1 MTAAALSMPPLR
13 STCAGLPPRR
23 SARSRLGRAVL
34 SMLLGTAATPVM
46 SQMPDSASTAE
57 PSILVIGERPMALP
71 SRQVIEGD
79 ELAAYG
85 AATIGELVEEVSAEN
100 GEGNVPVTILVNGRR
115 VTGMADIDSYPA
127 EAIERL
133 EILPREAGAA
143 SGAPPGQRVIDI
155 VLKPETRI
163 GTAQARARAATDG
176 GTTTVGLDL
185 GATRIRQPQR
195 LNLTLDLDRTSA
207 LREIERPVI
216 AVVGGSVGLADARTL
231 LPARRGYELGFS
243 GADQILPWLDALV
256 TVKLR
261 DTRTEALLGLGDS
274 GDAIGRTTNARTL
287 DITAQLGAQRGDW
300 FITLD
305 GSSRFDYR
313 RTATGF
319 DDGRVTSRSRIRA
332 RELNILATGPL
343 LRLPA
348 GAAQMTLGGSL
359 RRDSV
364 RFDGIAG
371 SDGGGFVRHS
381 RAARAGIDLPLT
393 GPSGPLPWLGT
404 LSLRAEASRGT
415 SGSTDTR
422 ADTAT
427 LRWAPAPWVQ
437 VTGLASNVATAPSVG
452 LMNEP
457 VIETPGVRYFDPLR
471 GETVEVVAVAG
482 GRADL
487 PRQRFV
493 RRSLTVDLRPLRK
506 VDLLLTGEYSSTR
519 NTKVISALPQASALV
534 LSLFPDRF
542 ERDAAGRLVRVDL
555 TPVIFPAQR
564 EEQLRASANLSLPLG
579 ESSRRPRLQVSASL
593 RTLLNSRLTL
603 PDGAVIDLLGRSGVA
618 LGGAMRPRHRFDF
631 TLGYAERGLGVRL
644 TGERRGVS
652 YLGAAEGPGLLTFA
666 PLTTLNLRAFVEG
679 QRIAPS
685 SPVLRRA
692 RVSLDISNLANRR
705 EQVRDGAGATPLAF
719 QPVFRDPV
727 GRTVELDL
735 RVAF

>member
-1 MTAAALSMPPLR
+1 MTAAARPLPPLR
-13 STCAGLPPRR
+13 STCAGLPLRGPAHEPMGRVV
-23 SARSRLGRAVL
+23 LGILL
-34 SMLLGTAATPVM
+34 STAATPAV
-46 SQMPDSASTAE
+46 SQTAE
-57 PSILVIGERPMALP
+57 GGGMAEPPIVVTGDRPMALP

-100 GEGNVPVTILVNGRR
+100 GEGNAPVTILVNGRR

-155 VLKPETRI
+155 VLKPETRL
-163 GTAQARARAATDG
+163 GTAQARARTATDG
-176 GTTTVGLDL
+176 GITAIGLDI

-195 LNLTLDLDRTSA
+195 LNLALNLDRTGA
-207 LREIERPVI
+207 LRESERPVI
-216 AVVGGSVGLADARTL
+216 AAIGADAGLADARTL
-231 LPARRGYELGFS
+231 LPERRGYELAFS
-243 GADQILPWLDALV
+243 GADQILPWLDALA

-261 DTRTEALLGLGDS
+261 GMRSEALLGLGDS
-274 GDAIGRTTNARTL
+274 GDAIARTTNARTL
-287 DITAQLGAQRGDW
+287 DLSAQLGAQRGDW

-305 GSSRFDYR
+305 GSSRYNNR
-313 RTATGF
+313 RTATGVGQSP
-319 DDGRVTSRSRIRA
+319 DTTRSRIRA
-332 RELNILATGPL
+332 RELNLLATGPL

-348 GAAQMTLGGSL
+348 GLAQLTLGASL

-364 RFDGIAG
+364 RFDGLAG
-371 SDGGGFVRHS
+371 SDGGFVRHS
-381 RAARAGIDLPLT
+381 RNARAGIDLPLT
-393 GPSGPLPWLGT
+393 GPSVPLPWLGT
-404 LSLRAEASRGT
+404 LALRAEASRGT
-415 SGSTDTR
+415 SGGTDTR

-427 LRWAPAPWVQ
+427 LRWAPAPWLQ

-457 VIETPGVRYFDPLR
+457 AIETPGVRYFDPLR

-482 GRADL
+482 GRTDL
-487 PRQRFV
+487 PRQRFAS
-493 RRSLTVDLRPLRK
+493 RSLTVDLRPLRK

-519 NTKVISALPQASALV
+519 NINVISALPPASDLV
-534 LSLFPDRF
+534 LDLFPERF

-579 ESSRRPRLQVSASL
+579 QSARRPRLQVSASL
-593 RTLLNSRLTL
+593 RTLLDSRLTL
-603 PDGAVIDLLGRSGVA
+603 PDGAAIDLLGRSAVA
-618 LGGAMRPRHRFDF
+618 LGGTMRPRHRLDF
-631 TLGYAERGLGVRL
+631 TLGFAERGLGVRL
-644 TGERRGVS
+644 TGERRGIS
-652 YLGAAEGPGLLTFA
+652 YLGSAQGPDLLTFA

-685 SPVLRRA
+685 SPMLRRA
-692 RVSLDISNLANRR
+692 RLSLDLGNLANRR

-719 QPVFRDPV
+719 QPIFRDPV

-735 RVAF
+735 RVTF